1 MDIIMPVAGLG
12 SRLRPHTWTRPKP
25 LVSVAGKPMLE
36 HVIDRVRPLEPTRLV
51 FITGYLGDQIET
63 WARDAYGKE
72 FDLAFVV
79 QPEMRGQ
86 TDAIVRTRHLNS
98 TNALVLFPDMLFEA
112 DFSKLRETTHDAVMF
127 TKHVEDP
134 SALGVAVVG
143 NDGFITQLIEKPSEP
158 ISKLAVIGIYYF
170 RDMTQLYTAIDEQM
184 RLGISLKNEY
194 FIADAMQLMIN
205 AGLKISTAPVT
216 EWEDCGSVANL
227 LATNR
232 WQLDRMDTPAV
243 TRGGSVILQP
253 SVIAESAHIEGS
265 VVGPHASIGE
275 GVVIRDSIVRESVV
289 EAKATIEHAIVEKS
303 LIGRRAKVRGSAAH
317 LNVGDDSGTA
327 V

>member
-1 MDIIMPVAGLG
+1 
-12 SRLRPHTWTRPKP
+12 
-25 LVSVAGKPMLE
+25 MLE
-36 HVIDRVRPLEPTRLV
+36 HVIDRVRPLQPDRLV
-51 FITGYLGDQIET
+51 FITGYLGDQIEA
-63 WARDAYGKE
+63 WARETYGNE

-79 QPEMRGQ
+79 QPEMKGQ
-86 TDAIVRTRHLNS
+86 TDAIVRTRHLAP

-112 DFSKLRETTHDAVMF
+112 DFTGLRETTHDAVMF

-143 NDGFITQLIEKPSEP
+143 NDGFITKLVEKPSEP

-170 RDMTQLYTAIDEQM
+170 REMTQLYDAIDEQM

-205 AGLKISTAPVT
+205 AGCKISTAPVS

-232 WQLDRMDTPAV
+232 WQLDRMNTPAV
-243 TRGGSVILQP
+243 IREGSVILQP
-253 SVIAESAHIEGS
+253 SVIAESALIEGS
-265 VVGPHASIGE
+265 VVGPHASIGD
-275 GVVIRDSIVRESVV
+275 GVVIRDSIIRESVV

-303 LIGRRAKVRGSAAH
+303 LIGRRARVHGSISC
-317 LNVGDDSGTA
+317 LNIGDDSGVSA
-327 V
+327 